1 MVNVNEQTVL
11 HKLSIDGGAFAQTQE
26 PVSGAFGS
34 TADHQPVPK
43 DDPTLITFILQQL
56 SSNTQLES
64 LCALNST
71 ADIFGRRPLHY
82 AAMHGYPNI
91 TRALLKDLKTSGE
104 FIDFSNPY
112 WFDTDG
118 FTPLIYAVSRGH
130 HAVMKVL
137 IEEGDIKDVD
147 AIANGKSITFRL
159 SGETMLTLLCS
170 NLTPCI
176 SFFSISVCDDIFNPK
191 DHAFDTHDSLKPTGW
206 IRYQSPRCVHLHSF
220 VDCLPLGTC

>member
-11 HKLSIDGGAFAQTQE
+11 HKLSIDGGVFAQTQE
-26 PVSGAFGS
+26 SVSGPSG
-34 TADHQPVPK
+34 TIADRQPAPK

-56 SSNTQLES
+56 SCNTQMEAI
-64 LCALNST
+64 CNLNST

-91 TRALLKDLKTSGE
+91 AKALLRDLKTSGE
-104 FIDFSNPY
+104 FVDFSSPY

-130 HAVMKVL
+130 AAVVKVL

-147 AIANGKSITFRL
+147 AIANSKILYFR
-159 SGETMLTLLCS
+159 SVQEKPILTLLCIY
-170 NLTPCI
+170 LTPYI
-176 SFFSISVCDDIFNPK
+176 SFSSISVCDDAFNPK
-191 DHAFDTHDSLKPTGW
+191 DHAFDTHDSLEPIGW
-206 IRYQSPRCVHLHSF
+206 IR
-220 VDCLPLGTC
+220 G